1 MGVIINNQNTK
12 ILGFALKG
20 RPSIPSANKKYETI
34 EIEGRDGSLTRF
46 LSYEDLKFSLT
57 FNILFQDDIKQKLRE
72 IKGLMSQANTLSFDD
87 SPNFF
92 YKIKQAQVSD
102 TESVIRR
109 HGVFSVDFVADSFE
123 YEASSVLEYQDFNL
137 ATQTSTPISITGT
150 NTLNQITSNYVFTD
164 KLSNLFA
171 TNDLLTLSFNWSTT
185 ATSGKFIVRTLGQ
198 PYTFG
203 DIVKATGTNGNQSST
218 IDISPTRQSGRA
230 TIVYKVNSAVA
241 TSNVMAGD
249 FRIDNLESGKNL
261 TISNY
266 KLERG
271 NKLEFGSDS
280 ADFNNIKIRNNTTYF
295 SQPIIKIFGQGN
307 IKLYV
312 NDELIEFKNLMDG
325 IILDSEKQEAYLAD
339 VNKNA
344 QMVGN
349 FPNFEIGEN
358 QIIAVGNVNKIE
370 ILPNWRWLT

>member
-72 IKGLMSQANTLSFDD
+72 IKGLMSQAKTLSFDD

-102 TESVIRR
+102 TESIIRR

-123 YEASSVLEYQDFNL
+123 YEASSVLEYVNP
-137 ATQTSTPISITGT
+137 T
-150 NTLNQITSNYVFTD
+150 
-164 KLSNLFA
+164 KLL
-171 TNDLLTLSFNWSTT
+171 
-185 ATSGKFIVRTLGQ
+185 
-198 PYTFG
+198 
-203 DIVKATGTNGNQSST
+203 
-218 IDISPTRQSGRA
+218 
-230 TIVYKVNSAVA
+230 
-241 TSNVMAGD
+241 
-249 FRIDNLESGKNL
+249 
-261 TISNY
+261 
-266 KLERG
+266 
-271 NKLEFGSDS
+271 
-280 ADFNNIKIRNNTTYF
+280 IRNNTTYF
-295 SQPIIKIFGQGN
+295 SQPIIKIFGEGN
-307 IKLYV
+307 IKLTV
-312 NDELIEFKNLMDG
+312 NDELIELKNVMDG

-339 VNKNA
+339 VNKNS

-358 QIIAVGNVNKIE
+358 QIICTGKVNKVE